1 MIQQLIFYFNSISN
15 ISDSKNEN
23 YMLSEE
29 IDFCLDGLTASKWE
43 KEVQVYVTKG
53 ELPRKVNGDLTRFR
67 NCFRTLLQFGIKYN
81 CDNMLHIK
89 CEFKSF
95 TVKQQFLIQI
105 NLVMSKN
112 PNVDLEPIEI
122 LFNDQSDDTGADLL
136 FEPKIRKNHK
146 MFHKHINEFGIGM
159 ILFPSMVKQL
169 GGDYFIQNHQNENSS
184 KTETMTP
191 SNQIKIGL
199 KIPFI

>member
-1 MIQQLIFYFNSISN
+1 
-15 ISDSKNEN
+15 
-23 YMLSEE
+23 
-29 IDFCLDGLTASKWE
+29 
-43 KEVQVYVTKG
+43 
-53 ELPRKVNGDLTRFR
+53 
-67 NCFRTLLQFGIKYN
+67 
-81 CDNMLHIK
+81 MLHIK

-95 TVKQQFLIQI
+95 TVKQQFLIQF

-122 LFNDQSDDTGADLL
+122 LFNEQSDDTGADLL
-136 FEPKIRKNHK
+136 FEPKIRKNQK

-169 GGDYFIQNHQNENSS
+169 NGDLFIQNHTNENTS

-191 SNQIKIGL
+191 NNQIKIGF